1 MNRDN
6 RNGRRIAGA
15 LALGL
20 AVLAG
25 CTVPVPGGPVP
36 DPQTYSTTDAPIP
49 FAVTR
54 LLPRGV
60 TAQDVRVADNCYGY
74 VFEGQIY
81 PVLIPRGTQYCL

>member
-1 MNRDN
+1 M
-6 RNGRRIAGA
+6 GEQLRR

-20 AVLAG
+20 LLVLVA
-25 CTVPVPGGPVP
+25 CVPAADGPVP
-36 DPQTYSTTDAPIP
+36 DPETYSVSNAPVP

-60 TAQDVRVADNCYGY
+60 TAADVRVADNCYGY
-74 VFEGQIY
+74 EFQGAIF